1 MLEKSKMKKPP
12 LAVFLFVCSL
22 NPVKEAEVEIFDEG
36 DYFRQKRKNDDKQEK
51 SNWTHFLLE
60 FHFN

>member
-1 MLEKSKMKKPP
+1 MKKPP